1 MKTYRLVSGCILSAL
16 AVLPVSSAAAVR
28 ECIVQKA
35 TPASYTWNFRQEAS
49 NIFKD
54 IRFDAGRAGYHT
66 GRLERTAWGPDSV
79 SWASDVNQFNQIQSA
94 VNDMSRKLC
103 RLETIRRAASPWQQ
117 KAIDRIA
124 IDVTL
129 LADNTQDALAF
140 ADTHRETLWVPAFR
154 RYVENMS
161 AEARKLNE
169 SMQHA
174 VEYNTRPSS

>member
-1 MKTYRLVSGCILSAL
+1 MKINRLIGGCILTAL
-16 AVLPVSSAAAVR
+16 AVLPASSAAAVR
-28 ECIVQKA
+28 ECIVQKP
-35 TPASYTWNFRQEAS
+35 TPASYTWNFQQEDS
-49 NIFKD
+49 IIFKD
-54 IRFDAGRAGYHT
+54 IRFDAEQAEYHT

-94 VNDMSRKLC
+94 VNDMSRELC

-124 IDVTL
+124 TDVTL

-161 AEARKLNE
+161 VESRKLNQ

-174 VEYNTRPSS
+174 VEYNTHSAS